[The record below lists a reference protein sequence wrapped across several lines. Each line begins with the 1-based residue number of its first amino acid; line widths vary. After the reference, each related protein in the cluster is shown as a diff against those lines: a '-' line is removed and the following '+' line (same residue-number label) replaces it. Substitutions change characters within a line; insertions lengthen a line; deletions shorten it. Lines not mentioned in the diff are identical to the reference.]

1 MTEMATTSRLQRVA
15 HDDRAWAIALPA
27 LVGIALLAAW
37 QGVAVWSGLPEVILP
52 APTAIVRDFLPVLG
66 TLGAHARAT
75 GLESLFAF
83 LLSTALGLCAAI
95 ALSTSRLVR
104 DAFYP
109 NLVLFQL
116 IPKIALAPLFVFWL
130 GVGAPSRLTY
140 SVFISFFPVALATM
154 EGLSRTDPAMLRLC
168 RAVGASRRQTFLHVR
183 VPYSLPYFF
192 SGMKVAAT
200 MSVIGI
206 VVGEFISAREGLGFY
221 ILMSQSRG
229 ETAHIFIAIAVLC
242 AIGLSI
248 YGLTAWAEHLLRL
261 WWRGGTTKASA

>member
-1 MTEMATTSRLQRVA
+1 VTKAAKTGRLHRLAQ
-15 HDDRAWAIALPA
+15 DDRAWAIALPA
-27 LVGIALLAAW
+27 LVGFALLAAW
-37 QGVAVWSGLPEVILP
+37 QGLADLSGLPEVILP
-52 APTAIVRDFLPVLG
+52 APTAIMREFLPALG

-83 LLSTALGLCAAI
+83 LLSTVLGLCAAI
-95 ALSTSRLVR
+95 LLSTSRLVR

-109 NLVLFQL
+109 NMVLFQL
-116 IPKIALAPLFVFWL
+116 IPKIALAPLFVFWM

-154 EGLSRTDPAMLRLC
+154 EGLSRTDPATLRLC
-168 RAVGASRRQTFLHVR
+168 RAVGASRWQTFFSVR

-229 ETAHIFIAIAVLC
+229 ETAHIFVAIAALC
-242 AIGLSI
+242 AIGLGI
-248 YGLTAWAEHLLRL
+248 YAVTAWAEHLLRL
-261 WWRGGTTKASA
+261 WWRGGTAKASG